1 MGLPLDEGG
10 VFCRPC
16 LCLGHAR
23 AALAADHYRHAVLD
37 RLLRLVGHAPRN
49 ARQGEV
55 SAVDAQPVDGRE
67 SLVEAHAE
75 EPAETGFLGR
85 TVDDDAVY
93 RIAYRVGGEDDAECV
108 TSIQGDGSTHGLTLD
123 HDLCRGILHVEAVED
138 VLSQSERG
146 AESRPVVGGERG
158 NSPCD
163 LSLLSATDR
172 MGILNASRALRHD
185 VDARVLLNEQTVVS
199 REQVL
204 HRVRACGEDSP

>member
-1 MGLPLDEGG
+1 M
-10 VFCRPC
+10 
-16 LCLGHAR
+16 
-23 AALAADHYRHAVLD
+23 
-37 RLLRLVGHAPRN
+37 
-49 ARQGEV
+49 
-55 SAVDAQPVDGRE
+55 
-67 SLVEAHAE
+67 
-75 EPAETGFLGR
+75 
-85 TVDDDAVY
+85 DDLAVY
-93 RIAYRVGGEDDAECV
+93 GVIDRVLIEGNAQRV
-108 TSIQGDGSTHGLTLD
+108 PLFQRDGFTHGLALD

-172 MGILNASRALRHD
+172 MGILDASHALRRD

>member
-1 MGLPLDEGG
+1 MGLPLDGGG

-16 LCLGHAR
+16 LCLGHVR
-23 AALAADHYRHAVLD
+23 AALAADNYRHAVLD
-37 RLLRLVGHAPRN
+37 SLPRLVGHAPRN

-55 SAVDAQPVDGRE
+55 STVDAQPVDGRE

-85 TVDDDAVY
+85 TVDDLAVY
-93 RIAYRVGGEDDAECV
+93 GVIDRVLIEGNAQRV
-108 TSIQGDGSTHGLTLD
+108 PLFQHDGFTHGLALD

-146 AESRPVVGGERG
+146 AESRPVVGGERE

-163 LSLLSATDR
+163 LSLLAATDR
-172 MGILNASRALRHD
+172 MGILDASHALRRN
-185 VDARVLLNEQTVVS
+185 VDACVLPDEEVVVS

-204 HRVRACGEDSP
+204 HGVRACGEDSP